1 MRLFQVFLLIASLII
16 SFFIPLTTTGQSLPF
31 MGKQDSDSEERQPSY
46 PPDALGRR
54 TPRGTILGYL
64 DAMAEEN
71 YDMAA
76 RYFDMSRIPAAEQSY
91 QGPELAQRLQD
102 LLDRSGDIQ
111 PGALLSNQS
120 AGQLN
125 DDLDVNL
132 DKVGEIRWEGETIP
146 VLLERTTDDNDAPLW
161 LISSTTI
168 KALPAQVEGTSTF
181 SINRILPESM
191 IANKWGGVPVGHWL
205 VMLCLIF
212 ASYMLALL
220 ITFILVFLIKA
231 FTRHRLTDR
240 TIGFVNAFAVPIRI
254 YMAVWILIYSAQKL
268 SISIIVRQYFS
279 KATVI
284 VAWIA
289 ILILIWRL
297 IDVFSDYGERQMTKR
312 NNMGGLSAM
321 MFFRRGIKF
330 ILIAIGIITIL
341 DTFGFDVTTG
351 IAALGIGGIA
361 LALGAQKSVEN
372 LVGSLTVIF
381 DQPVR
386 VGDFCKVGDTIG
398 TVEKIGMRSTRI
410 RTLARTIVTIPNGDF
425 SAQRIENFA
434 HRDRFLFNPTLG
446 LRYET
451 SPDQMRY
458 ILVELRTLLYAHPRV
473 DPDPARV
480 RFLGFGADSQNVGI
494 HSYVHAAD
502 FNEFLEIQEDLNLRI
517 ADVVSASGTG
527 FAFPSQTLY
536 MARDS
541 GLSDEKTKAAEARVR
556 EWKENGQMQ
565 LPKFDEKR
573 IEELKGSIDYPPV
586 GSVNRTQEDNKP

>member
-1 MRLFQVFLLIASLII
+1 MRFARAFLLSLVCI
-16 SFFIPLTTTGQSLPF
+16 TTLLFSLPVQAQSLPF
-31 MGKQDSDSEERQPSY
+31 GKQDSEEERQPAY
-46 PPDALGRR
+46 PPDELDRR

-64 DAMAEEN
+64 GAMAQEDYEK
-71 YDMAA
+71 AT
-76 RYFDMSRIPAAEQSY
+76 RYLDLKYIPADERSFR
-91 QGPELAQRLQD
+91 GPEIARKLQAH
-102 LLDRSGDIQ
+102 LDQTGRIEPSS
-111 PGALLSNQS
+111 LLSS
-120 AGQLN
+120 SVTGQTGDNLAA
-125 DDLDVNL
+125 DL
-132 DKVGEIRWEGETIP
+132 DKVGSIQIDGTSIP
-146 VLLERTTDDNDAPLW
+146 VLVERSEDRDGAPLW
-161 LISSTTI
+161 LISSATLQQ
-168 KALPAQVEGTSTF
+168 LPDQVEGPAAF
-181 SINRILPESM
+181 SINRLLPEKLVSK
-191 IANKWGGVPVGHWL
+191 KWGGVPAGHWL
-205 VMLCLIF
+205 VMLGLAV

-220 ITFILVFLIKA
+220 ITALIVGLIKY
-231 FTRHRLTDR
+231 FGRKKLTER
-240 TIGFVNAFAVPIRI
+240 AIKLLNAFAIPIRI
-254 YMAVWILIYSAQKL
+254 YMAVWILVISAQSL
-268 SISIIVRQYFS
+268 GISIIVRQYFS

-284 VAWIA
+284 VAWVA

-297 IDVFSDYGERQMTKR
+297 IDVFSSFGEKRMTRKG
-312 NNMGGLSAM
+312 NMGGLSAI
-321 MFFRRGIKF
+321 MFFRRSVKF
-330 ILIAIGIITIL
+330 IIIAIGIITIL

-386 VGDFCKVGDTIG
+386 VGDFCKVGDTVG

-458 ILVELRTLLYAHPRV
+458 ILVELRNLLYAHPRV

-480 RFLGFGADSQNVGI
+480 RFLGFGATSQDVGI
-494 HSYVHAAD
+494 HAYIFAAD

-517 ADVVSASGTG
+517 ADVIAESGSG

-541 GLSDEKTKAAEARVR
+541 GLSEEKTRAAEAKVR
-556 EWKENGQMQ
+556 EWKEQDDMH
-565 LPKFDEKR
+565 LPKFRQDR
-573 IEELKGSIDYPPV
+573 IDELKDTIDYPPQ
-586 GSVNRTQEDNKP
+586 GSSTREQNQIQN